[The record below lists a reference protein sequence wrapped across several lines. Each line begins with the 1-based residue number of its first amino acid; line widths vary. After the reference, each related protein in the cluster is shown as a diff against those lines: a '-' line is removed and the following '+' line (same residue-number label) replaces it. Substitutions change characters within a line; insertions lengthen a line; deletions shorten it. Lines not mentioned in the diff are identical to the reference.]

1 MKEVRS
7 RRPGA
12 MGQEPTGEIP
22 ENLVCGRNELRELL
36 ASGKTIDKVFAER
49 GEHTGSI
56 GALLAEVRERKI
68 PIVTVDRVRIDEMT
82 GGARHQGIAALVAE
96 RAYATIE
103 DILAVSAERGEP
115 PFIFICDGVEDP
127 HNLGAI
133 IRSAECMGAH
143 GIIIPKRRSVGL
155 TPVVAKASAGAIE
168 HLPVARVTNLVAA
181 IEQLKEAGLWI
192 YAAIWTVRRMAGQT

>member
-68 PIVTVDRVRIDEMT
+68 PIVSVDRVRLDAMT
-82 GGARHQGIAALVAE
+82 GGARHQGIAALVAA

-103 DILAVSAERGEP
+103 DILAVSASRRLSSFAMVWKTRITSGRLSAP
-115 PFIFICDGVEDP
+115 QSAWARTGLSF
-127 HNLGAI
+127 
-133 IRSAECMGAH
+133 RSDA
-143 GIIIPKRRSVGL
+143 PSD
-155 TPVVAKASAGAIE
+155 
-168 HLPVARVTNLVAA
+168 
-181 IEQLKEAGLWI
+181 
-192 YAAIWTVRRMAGQT
+192 